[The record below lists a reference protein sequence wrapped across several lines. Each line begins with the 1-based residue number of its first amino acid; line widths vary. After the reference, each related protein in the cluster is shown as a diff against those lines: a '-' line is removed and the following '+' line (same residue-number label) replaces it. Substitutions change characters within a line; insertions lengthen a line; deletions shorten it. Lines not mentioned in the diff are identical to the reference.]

1 MDIKLTFEITVVSG
15 EKTTQDITA
24 QADPR
29 HHVDDQ
35 MKALMNRM
43 FIQYATVGMIR
54 QGADEDGRPNP
65 NKYVLL
71 CPSQLAMVECELPSI
86 ILAGANEVPKITLD

>member
-1 MDIKLTFEITVVSG
+1 MKLTFAITFVSG
-15 EKTTQDITA
+15 EQTTQDITA

-29 HHVDDQ
+29 HHVDEQ

-54 QGADEDGRPNP
+54 NGQNEDGTPNP
-65 NKYVLL
+65 SKFVLL
-71 CPSQLAMVECELPSI
+71 CPSQLALVECEIPSI

>member
-1 MDIKLTFEITVVSG
+1 MDIKLTFGLTFVSG
-15 EKTTQDITA
+15 EQTTQDITA

-43 FIQYATVGMIR
+43 FIQYATVGIIR
-54 QGADEDGRPNP
+54 QGANEDGTPNP
-65 NKYVLL
+65 NRYMLL
-71 CPSQLAMVECELPSI
+71 CPSQIAMVECELPSI

>member
-1 MDIKLTFEITVVSG
+1 MDIKLSFRITFTSG
-15 EKTTQDITA
+15 EQTIQDITA

-29 HHVDDQ
+29 HHVDEQ

-43 FIQYATVGMIR
+43 FIQYASVGMIR
-54 QGADEDGRPNP
+54 QATDDDGRLIP
-65 NKYVLL
+65 NKYMLL

-86 ILAGANEVPKITLD
+86 ILAGANEVPKLTLD